1 VVEAPRTTSQEKGN
15 IMAEVIY
22 LDDNKY
28 TRDKAHMLEK
38 ILRAIALKSMRNGN
52 ISKQVYEKKYKNLK
66 LIP

>member
-1 VVEAPRTTSQEKGN
+1 MS
-15 IMAEVIY
+15 EVIY